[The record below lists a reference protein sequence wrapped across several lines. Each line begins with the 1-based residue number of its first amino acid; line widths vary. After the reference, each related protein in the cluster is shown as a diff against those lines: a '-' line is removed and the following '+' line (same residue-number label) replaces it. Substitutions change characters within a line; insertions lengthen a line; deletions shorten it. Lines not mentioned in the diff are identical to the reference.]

1 MRVEEWAIV
10 GNLVMLQIL
19 KTKSLPLPTI
29 PIDSIGL
36 SKIENSGETKNS
48 CSCDDLCR
56 NTGTSECAR
65 VSRHA
70 TDIYSCCRFQK

>member
-1 MRVEEWAIV
+1 MSVEKRAIV
-10 GNLVMLQIL
+10 GNLVMLQIS
-19 KTKSLPLPTI
+19 KTKYLLLTKI
-29 PIDSIGL
+29 PIDTIGL
-36 SKIENSGETKNS
+36 SKTEISGETKNS

-70 TDIYSCCRFQK
+70 TAIYSWCRFQK